1 MFNKDVRRAATQSV
15 RDDSGFTI
23 VEIMMAVVILLIAL
37 TGVMS
42 LMMANTYMNVSA
54 KEKSS
59 LINEAN
65 SYIERVRQMNYND
78 IGTSSS
84 TPAGALA
91 PYTVTANGYVI
102 TVTPTVSAMTDD
114 RIVNSSNVPIVGVL
128 KKLTI
133 VITAHRVGTT
143 GPVVTYSTEAI
154 IKKTD
159 SGVNVAAQLPDIAPT
174 QVSPS
179 ADDVVYG
186 TAVPLG
192 AIAHA
197 NGDGVTLSSINFY
210 CDGVP
215 MVGQG
220 GSLAQ
225 WPLTTVSYTTS
236 GFLWD
241 TTAVNEDGIAL
252 SADGWHTIKL
262 EAWDSN
268 GRQAWYQFA
277 VVVDNSPPVWPT
289 DGWITA
295 APVNSTSMNLAW
307 SSVYDG
313 NAPVHHYE
321 LTTEKW
327 GLQGSTYTWGTPVSR
342 DFSTA
347 SGVAVAEPFTRYR
360 YTVAAVGPPALNR
373 KSSGSSSIE
382 AVSRPEIL
390 PTSTWRNDGTNKTIT
405 TYVTIKLSPATFQV
419 PGGTRST
426 LYKSLSPDMSSASV
440 VGAPFTGWAP
450 AEFTVATIEG
460 NGWPDATQ
468 YYYQVVTAYSA
479 TYGGT
484 KFYSQIVGP
493 NGASNAAA
501 TAFTTKGW

>member
-1 MFNKDVRRAATQSV
+1 MFTNEVRRAATRSV

-23 VEIMMAVVILLIAL
+23 IEILMAIVILLIAL

-65 SYIERVRQMNYND
+65 SYIERVRKMSYAE

-84 TPAGALA
+84 VPAGLLA
-91 PYTVTANGYVI
+91 PYTVTSNGYVI
-102 TVTPTVSAMTDD
+102 TVTPTVTAVTDD
-114 RIVNSSNVPIVGVL
+114 HIVNSSNVPIVGVL
-128 KKLTI
+128 KRLTI

-143 GPVVTYSTEAI
+143 GPIITYSTEAI

-159 SGVNVAAQLPDIAPT
+159 SGVNVAAQLPDISPT
-174 QVSPS
+174 NVTPA

-186 TAVPLG
+186 TAVPIG
-192 AIAHA
+192 AIANA
-197 NGDGVTLSSINFY
+197 NGIGVTLSSVNFY
-210 CDGVP
+210 CDGAP
-215 MVGQG
+215 MVSQS

-225 WPLTTVSYTTS
+225 WPLTSASYTTS

-252 SADGWHTIKL
+252 SADGSHTIKL

-268 GRQAWYQFA
+268 GRQAWYQFS

-321 LTTEKW
+321 LITQKW
-327 GLQGSTYTWGTPVSR
+327 GLQGSTYDWGTPTPR

-360 YTVAAVGPPALNR
+360 YTVAAVGPPTLNR
-373 KSSGSSSIE
+373 KSSGSSMVE
-382 AVSRPEIL
+382 AISRPEIL
-390 PTSTWRNDGTNKTIT
+390 STSTWRNVAGSKMLT
-405 TYVTIKLSPATFQV
+405 TYVTIQLSPATFQV
-419 PGGTRST
+419 PGGTKST
-426 LYKSLSPDMSSASV
+426 LYKSLSPDMSSPTI
-440 VGAPFTGWAP
+440 VGAPFTGWTP
-450 AEFTVATIEG
+450 AEFTVEAING
-460 NGWPDATQ
+460 NGKLSANR

-479 TYGGT
+479 TFGGT
-484 KFYSQIVGP
+484 TFKSQIVGP
-493 NGASNAAA
+493 NLSGAAGA
-501 TAFTTKGW
+501 TPLTTVGW